1 MNQVEFLLRLAE
13 NAQDQG
19 DELALRHTA
28 ERAAHTK
35 QLSELYRMLEL
46 AMQNLHAEM
55 QRWGVIQPKA
65 LKLPES
71 EPAQAQLPASS
82 GPGGGPYKPGAG
94 GGNASQGRLVAKDD
108 QREHPRA
115 APPRQ

>member
-13 NAQDQG
+13 NAQDEG
-19 DELALRHTA
+19 DELAARHTA

-35 QLSELYRMLEL
+35 NVSELYRMLEL

-55 QRWGVIQPKA
+55 QRWGMIQPRAQKP
-65 LKLPES
+65 PE
-71 EPAQAQLPASS
+71 QAQLPAS
-82 GPGGGPYKPGAG
+82 AG
-94 GGNASQGRLVAKDD
+94 GGNASQARIVQSDD
-108 QREHPRA
+108 KREHSRA

>member
-1 MNQVEFLLRLAE
+1 VNQVEFLLRLAE

-19 DELALRHTA
+19 DELAARHNA

-35 QLSELYRMLEL
+35 NVSELYRMLEV

-55 QRWGVIQPKA
+55 LRWGMIQPKA
-65 LKLPES
+65 QKLPEK
-71 EPAQAQLPASS
+71 AQPQLPADAS
-82 GPGGGPYKPGAG
+82 G
-94 GGNASQGRLVAKDD
+94 GGNASQAGIVPRDG

-115 APPRQ
+115 ASSRQ